1 MGSTSTESS
10 TTNDLRLWDVL
21 TVAAVLLFVALV
33 IGFTGSAAPY
43 WPLLIIPVVLA
54 AIFFH
59 VPGAIVASVA
69 SIATLV
75 VVAPTAVDSGAGIAQ
90 VAVGFAAFL
99 VSGIVIGIQTSRSTM
114 RANAL
119 EQSSYRDEQTGL
131 YKPAYL
137 RQRLVEEVRR
147 ASRHEVE
154 VGLLVVRVDGL
165 AQFHETFGAYKAGLL
180 MAHLAD
186 VLRITVR
193 DTDVVG
199 RYGPESFAVILPF
212 GGPAEAMLVSDRV
225 RVAACAAEFEGDVL
239 QPSAHCPVSV
249 AFAAFPAEATSLEAL
264 VALVADRLGDT
275 APDFETRAPSGTL
288 RFGEV
293 HP

>member
-10 TTNDLRLWDVL
+10 TTTSLRLWNAI
-21 TVAAVLLFVALV
+21 TVAAALLFVALV
-33 IGFTGSAAPY
+33 ITFTGSATPY
-43 WPLLIIPVVLA
+43 WPLLIIPVVFA

-59 VPGAIVASVA
+59 VPGAIMAAVASVG
-69 SIATLV
+69 TLV
-75 VVAPTAVDSGAGIAQ
+75 LIAPTVLDSQAGIAQ
-90 VAVGFAAFL
+90 VGVGLVAFL
-99 VSGIVIGIQTSRSTM
+99 FAGIVVGAQTSRAS
-114 RANAL
+114 AHAAAL

-137 RQRLVEEVRR
+137 RQRLTEEVRR
-147 ASRHEVE
+147 ASRHEVP
-154 VGLLVVRVDGL
+154 VSLLVVRVDGL
-165 AQFHETFGAYKAGLL
+165 AGFRETFGAYKAGLL

-186 VLRITVR
+186 VLQITVR

-199 RYGPESFAVILPF
+199 RYGPESFGVVLPF
-212 GGPAEAMLVSDRV
+212 GGPTEAMLVADRV
-225 RVAACAAEFEGDVL
+225 RLAACEAEFEGDVL
-239 QPSAHCPVSV
+239 QPSAHCPISV
-249 AFAAFPAEATSLEAL
+249 ASAAFPAEAASLEEL

-288 RFGEV
+288 RLGAV